1 MKLIVSKPRAVA
13 ALVVGSAAISACA
26 SSQKQLTAPQQAAAQ
41 AEEQAQKAQ
50 NEAQKAREASDKTQR
65 DLAEAQQTHN
75 EAKQA
80 ELMAD
85 QRATEASR
93 RAAVAE
99 AQAGLAAKPAAIPPA
114 SAQAQGGAQK
124 SEKGVA
130 EAQGHEGGG
139 KVKIITASLL
149 FKTGSAEL
157 MPSAKSQ
164 LDEVAQA
171 LSAQPQ
177 ANNVKVQGYT
187 DSTGTAAINDP
198 LSMKRAET
206 VADYLESKGVP
217 KDRVTAEGFG
227 KKDPVSTANTTEGHA
242 LNRRVDI
249 VVEPVEGRAMP
260 QAEPQQGQPQK
271 GQPSKP
277 PPSQPPPSQPPPSQ
291 PQP

>member
-13 ALVVGSAAISACA
+13 ALVVGSAALSACA
-26 SSQKQLTAPQQAAAQ
+26 SSQKELTAPQQAAAQ

-50 NEAQKAREASDKTQR
+50 NEAQKARETSDKTQQ

-114 SAQAQGGAQK
+114 PQAQGGPAQEGAQK

-130 EAQGHEGGG
+130 EAQGHQGGE

-149 FKTGSAEL
+149 FKTGSSDL

-171 LSAQPQ
+171 LNVQPQ

-187 DSTGTAAINDP
+187 DSTGSAAINDP
-198 LSMKRAET
+198 LSEKRAQA
-206 VADYLESKGVP
+206 VADYLESKGVS
-217 KDRVTAEGFG
+217 KDRITTEGFG
-227 KKDPVSTANTTEGHA
+227 KQDPVSTANTTEGHA

-260 QAEPQQGQPQK
+260 QAEPQH
-271 GQPSKP
+271 GQPSQPPPSHP
-277 PPSQPPPSQPPPSQ
+277 PPSQPPPQP
-291 PQP
+291 

>member
-13 ALVVGSAAISACA
+13 VLVVSSAAISACA

-41 AEEQAQKAQ
+41 AEEHAQKAQ
-50 NEAQKAREASDKTQR
+50 NEAQKAREQSDKAQQN
-65 DLAEAQQTHN
+65 LAEAQQTHN

-99 AQAGLAAKPAAIPPA
+99 AQAGLAAKPAALPPA
-114 SAQAQGGAQK
+114 SEQAQGAQK

-130 EAQGHEGGG
+130 EAQGHQGNE
-139 KVKIITASLL
+139 KVKVITASLL

-157 MPSAKSQ
+157 MPSAQSQ
-164 LDEVAQA
+164 LDDVAQA

-177 ANNVKVQGYT
+177 ANDVKVQGYT
-187 DSTGTAAINDP
+187 DNTGSAAVNDP
-198 LSMKRAET
+198 LSKKRAQT
-206 VADYLESKGVP
+206 VADYLESKGVS
-217 KDRVTAEGFG
+217 KDRITVEGFG
-227 KKDPVSTANTTEGHA
+227 DKDPVSSANTTEGHA

-249 VVEPVEGRAMP
+249 TVEPVEGRAMP
-260 QAEPQQGQPQK
+260 QGQQPQK
-271 GQPSKP
+271 GQPSQS
-277 PPSQPPPSQPPPSQ
+277 PPSQPPPSQPPPKY
-291 PQP
+291 

>member
-26 SSQKQLTAPQQAAAQ
+26 SSQKELTAPQQAAAQ

-50 NEAQKAREASDKTQR
+50 NDAQKARETADKTQR
-65 DLAEAQQTHN
+65 DLVEAQQSRN
-75 EAKQA
+75 QAQQA

-114 SAQAQGGAQK
+114 QGQAAQGQAQGAPQK

-130 EAQGHEGGG
+130 EAQGHEGG
-139 KVKIITASLL
+139 KVKVITASLL
-149 FKTGSAEL
+149 FKTGSADL

-198 LSMKRAET
+198 LSMKRAKA

-217 KDRVTAEGFG
+217 KDRVTAQGFG
-227 KKDPVSTANTTEGHA
+227 KQDPVSTANTTEGHA

-249 VVEPVEGRAMP
+249 VVQPVEGRAMP
-260 QAEPQQGQPQK
+260 QAEPQK
-271 GQPSKP
+271 GQPS
-277 PPSQPPPSQPPPSQ
+277 QHGQQPSQPPPSQ
-291 PQP
+291 PQQP

>member
-13 ALVVGSAAISACA
+13 ALVVGSAVVSACA
-26 SSQKQLTAPQQAAAQ
+26 SSQKQLTPPQQAAAQ

-50 NEAQKAREASDKTQR
+50 NDAQKAREESDKTQQ
-65 DLAEAQQTHN
+65 DLAAAQQSHN
-75 EAKQA
+75 EAKHA

-85 QRATEASR
+85 QRATEASQ
-93 RAAVAE
+93 RAAIAE
-99 AQAGLAAKPAAIPPA
+99 AQAGLAAKPAAAPPA
-114 SAQAQGGAQK
+114 SAQAQAGTQK
-124 SEKGVA
+124 SEKGGEKGVA
-130 EAQGHEGGG
+130 EAQGQQAE
-139 KVKIITASLL
+139 KVKVITASLL

-157 MPSAKSQ
+157 MPAAKSQ

-198 LSMKRAET
+198 LSMKRAKA

-227 KKDPVSTANTTEGHA
+227 KQDPVSTANTTEGHA

-260 QAEPQQGQPQK
+260 QAQPPH
-271 GQPSKP
+271 G
-277 PPSQPPPSQPPPSQ
+277 QPPPSQPPPSQ

>member
-1 MKLIVSKPRAVA
+1 MKLSVSKPRAVA
-13 ALVVGSAAISACA
+13 ALVVGSAVISACA

-50 NEAQKAREASDKTQR
+50 SDAQKAREQSDKAAQG
-65 DLAEAQQTHN
+65 LAEAQQTHDQ
-75 EAKQA
+75 AKHA

-93 RAAVAE
+93 RAAIAE
-99 AQAGLAAKPAAIPPA
+99 AQAGLAARPAAYPPAAAA
-114 SAQAQGGAQK
+114 SAQPGAQK

-130 EAQGHEGGG
+130 EAQGQAPE
-139 KVKIITASLL
+139 KVKVITASLL
-149 FKTGSAEL
+149 FKSGSADL

-164 LDEVAQA
+164 LDDVAKA

-187 DSTGTAAINDP
+187 DNTGSASINDP
-198 LSMKRAET
+198 LSEKRAQA

-217 KDRVTAEGFG
+217 KDHITTEGFG
-227 KKDPVSTANTTEGHA
+227 KQDPVSTANTTEGRA

-260 QAEPQQGQPQK
+260 QGQQPSQSKPSQSQPSH
-271 GQPSKP
+271 GQPSQQQ
-277 PPSQPPPSQPPPSQ
+277 QP
-291 PQP
+291 